1 MIENTKECKI
11 CHKLLSADYEG
22 DVCPHCQEEDLF
34 MRVKDYIRSN
44 VVNEYMVADHFQ
56 ISIKKDNLSATSLHL
71 VAELLRFN
79 ALIPE
84 SSFET
89 FHLAGLLTHSCSFSF
104 PDPSH
109 GLQKAIVGRNLHFH
123 EGTHSSVVCS
133 GFSPDSLFIARFLI
147 GATPNRY
154 SKVTNFFPFHHH
166 IT

>member
-1 MIENTKECKI
+1 MPCRAISSLCCQGHANGATSMHTAITVKTKNLRI
-11 CHKLLSADYEG
+11 ALHFHISA
-22 DVCPHCQEEDLF
+22 
-34 MRVKDYIRSN
+34 RSRI
-44 VVNEYMVADHFQ
+44 Q

-133 GFSPDSLFIARFLI
+133 GFSPDSLFTCTTAI
-147 GATPNRY
+147 
-154 SKVTNFFPFHHH
+154 
-166 IT
+166 